1 MPELLSPAGNFEKL
15 KAALLYGADAVY
27 LAGQQFGMR
36 SQAGNFTVEELHA
49 ATRLA
54 HGMGKKI
61 YLTLNTMP
69 RTNEYPALREFL
81 YDIRTADIDAVI
93 VADLGVMATVK
104 ELLPDMEIH
113 ISTQASI
120 ISPAAA
126 CAYAAM
132 GAKRLVLARELQFS
146 EIRAIR
152 DALTPDVELEAFI
165 HGSMCVSYSGRCL
178 LANMM
183 GGGKGERDGN
193 RGSCSQ
199 PCRWHYTIYE
209 EKRPHFPIPVEQTE
223 LGTFFLSSRDMC
235 MIEHIPEL
243 MESGID
249 SFKIEG
255 RMKSAYYTAVVT
267 NAYRMAID
275 AYERDPEGYRYDPAW
290 MQELES
296 VSHREYATGFYLDD
310 PMKEPQLVQGGHYIG
325 EKAYYG
331 TALEDDSPEAQ
342 AELAAILARGVDYEN
357 ADGRLYRFM
366 EKNKVR
372 AADSAEIISPG
383 KTGRF
388 LYVGELY
395 DTSGCIR
402 ANIPHPEMTF
412 WARIPFEVKAGDI
425 MRVASHRVASDA
437 SPRQQHL
444 MAQLAAKQHT

>member
-27 LAGQQFGMR
+27 LAGQRFGMR
-36 SQAGNFTVEELHA
+36 SQAGNFSVEEIFEA
-49 ATRLA
+49 VALA
-54 HGMGKKI
+54 HSMGKRV

-69 RTNEYPALREFL
+69 RTNEYPALRDFL
-81 YDIRTADIDAVI
+81 AELRGSGLDAVI

-104 ELLPDMEIH
+104 EILPDMEIH
-113 ISTQASI
+113 VSTQASI

-126 CAYAAM
+126 QAWAAL
-132 GAKRLVLARELQFS
+132 GARRLVLARELQFH

-152 DALTPDVELEAFI
+152 DALPPDVELEAFI

-178 LANMM
+178 LANALTA
-183 GGGKGERDGN
+183 GRDGN
-193 RGSCSQ
+193 RGTCSQ
-199 PCRWHYTIYE
+199 PCRWHYTLYE
-209 EKRPHFPIPVEQTE
+209 EKRPEYPIPIEQNE

-267 NAYRMAID
+267 NAYRMAMD
-275 AYERDPEGYRYDPAW
+275 AYTADPAGYRFDPTL
-290 MQELES
+290 MRELKS

-310 PMKEPQLVQGGHYIG
+310 PMVEPQLVKGGHYIG

-331 TALEDDSPEAQ
+331 TALETDTPEAE
-342 AELAAILARGVDYEN
+342 AELEALRARCVPIEN
-357 ADGRLYRFM
+357 QDGRLYRFM
-366 EKNKVR
+366 EKNKVS
-372 AADSAEIISPG
+372 AADPAEIISPG

-388 LYVGELY
+388 FYVGELY
-395 DTSGCIR
+395 DTTGGIR
-402 ANIPHPEMTF
+402 ANIPHPEMIF
-412 WARIPFEVKAGDI
+412 WARVPFEVKPGDI
-425 MRVASHRVASDA
+425 MRIGTKR
-437 SPRQQHL
+437 
-444 MAQLAAKQHT
+444 

>member
-1 MPELLSPAGNFEKL
+1 MPELLSPAGNPEKL
-15 KAALLYGADAVY
+15 RAALAYGADAVY

-36 SQAGNFTVEELHA
+36 SQAGNFTVPQLYEAVE
-49 ATRLA
+49 LA
-54 HGMGKKI
+54 HSMGKKV

-69 RTNEYPALREFL
+69 RTHEYPYLYKFLDDLRGCQL
-81 YDIRTADIDAVI
+81 DAFI
-93 VADLGVMATVK
+93 VADLGVMATVQ
-104 ELLPDMEIH
+104 EMLPDMEIH

-126 CAYAAM
+126 CAYARM

-146 EIRAIR
+146 EIKAIKA
-152 DALTPDVELEAFI
+152 ALPSDIELEAFI

-178 LANMM
+178 LANVMTD
-183 GGGKGERDGN
+183 GRDGN
-193 RGSCSQ
+193 RGTCSQ
-199 PCRWHYTIYE
+199 PCRWNYTIYE

-223 LGTFFLSSRDMC
+223 LGTFFMSSRDMC

-267 NAYRMAID
+267 NTYRMAMD
-275 AYERDPEGYRYDPAW
+275 AYTRDPAGYTFDPDW
-290 MQELES
+290 MRELDS

-325 EKAYYG
+325 EKAYYA
-331 TALEDDSPEAQ
+331 TALDSDSPEAQ
-342 AELAAILARGVDYEN
+342 AELQTILDMKVAYET

-372 AADSAEIISPG
+372 AADPAEIISPG
-383 KTGRF
+383 KTGKF
-388 LYVGELY
+388 FYVGELY
-395 DTSGCIR
+395 DTQGRIK
-402 ANIPHPEMTF
+402 ANIPHPQMTF
-412 WARIPFEVKAGDI
+412 WARVPFEVTPGDI
-425 MRVASHRVASDA
+425 MRVGTKREN
-437 SPRQQHL
+437 
-444 MAQLAAKQHT
+444 